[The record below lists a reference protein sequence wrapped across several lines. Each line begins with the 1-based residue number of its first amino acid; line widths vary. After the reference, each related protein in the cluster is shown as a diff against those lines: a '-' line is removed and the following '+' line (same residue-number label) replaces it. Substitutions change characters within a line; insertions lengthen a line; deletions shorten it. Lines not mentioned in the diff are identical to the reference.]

1 MELGSGEIMMILI
14 VALLIYGGRL
24 PDVARAIGRSMGEL
38 KRGLTETKDVV
49 AREFDPGLGDLSL
62 DVEPREVRRAPAPEH
77 LAKEDVSAPHAGET
91 PADGP
96 RSDSDGDPTRH
107 EHPN

>member
-1 MELGSGEIMMILI
+1 MELGMGEIMLILV

-38 KRGLTETKDVV
+38 KRGLTET
-49 AREFDPGLGDLSL
+49 REAVTSGLEEAE
-62 DVEPREVRRAPAPEH
+62 EPEREVQRAPAPRE
-77 LAKEDVSAPHAGET
+77 LATEDITRDESTAP
-91 PADGP
+91 P
-96 RSDSDGDPTRH
+96 H